1 MLQQEN
7 LAANFYGLLASQGY
21 TSESKSKFHHTQ
33 QWKNGK
39 IDKCS
44 TFFSI
49 LDSANE
55 FKILGQERDGSI
67 VTSWITRIDR
77 DGDEQTIVGIY
88 MCREKRLEVLKKFSS
103 RVNVI
108 QASANQSRTL
118 LVYVLKDQIHT
129 ENSESDNSNLMVYKP
144 YLSVLQSDKNDIRL
158 LEVDRVKQ
166 VFLQFLW
173 PRQPKVKEQ
182 DKLLL
187 MIHEEGIQMHTI
199 RRTEDN
205 DVDAD
210 AIKCETIVKNFVW
223 SQWEAK
229 TQSLFYIHLKLT
241 TKISFEKEEDDKILS
256 PTLSAFQFNDDLP
269 TETVI
274 NIPLNLPK
282 IPSSSKAPDYEDDV
296 IPLRI
301 HDSSLNL
308 MIVADDDKGML
319 FICHYYLYQPMRQH
333 DEDKSSNVKEVHF
346 AYSVTMVHCSV
357 AVHCIIPGVTWE
369 KAKHIK
375 PTFAIVDD
383 RLIVFQPNLLLNLI
397 SIGLDH
403 EPFGHITSLPLPRHA
418 NVTHL
423 VPCFDFIAYD
433 SATLDLHSLQIPK
446 SHLLDTFRSDTSFD
460 NRLSIIHYLL
470 STQNDFDAFMDLLNI
485 IMDNPL
491 DLDTDGLFK
500 EALVAG
506 TFSALKKGLS
516 QDALALIKY
525 LPLTTINNDK
535 PTQAKL
541 GKMTV
546 GLSME
551 SLHNTAMMLLSPQQ
565 RLNPYRFD
573 IWTRLYDRLNN
584 VIDVKKR
591 FTHEQVTDKLV
602 YSLQC
607 YQPEALSRATT
618 PQTPSAGGQ
627 MSFGEL
633 SSVSSVNV
641 SSRKNPNDVLPFIEF
656 ETCTASK
663 QEHVISVNLRELSM
677 HLVKYSVKQT
687 TGFRWLKDYEPTT
700 APSFVH
706 AVSTRYVSAQL
717 EISRLLCVF
726 VCRACGVD
734 ARVEVERGFKLIDKM
749 LGTQRLL
756 LFMLFERYVTAVD
769 SMAFP
774 TPQGFSSFF
783 TYLGYKALETDKF
796 MQYAEQHVFELQ
808 IDVMKVIM
816 NGEIFILWFSFYFV
830 NECVTF

>member
-1 MLQQEN
+1 M
-7 LAANFYGLLASQGY
+7 
-21 TSESKSKFHHTQ
+21 
-33 QWKNGK
+33 
-39 IDKCS
+39 
-44 TFFSI
+44 
-49 LDSANE
+49 
-55 FKILGQERDGSI
+55 
-67 VTSWITRIDR
+67 
-77 DGDEQTIVGIY
+77 EQTVIGFY
-88 MCREKRLEVLKKFSS
+88 MCREKRFEILKRFPC
-103 RVNVI
+103 RVNIV
-108 QASANQSRTL
+108 QASVNLSRTL
-118 LVYVLKDQIHT
+118 LLYVTKTHIHT
-129 ENSESDNSNLMVYKP
+129 EVEYANLMVYKP
-144 YLSVLQSDKNDIRL
+144 YLSVLKCKSENGGDIEL

-173 PRQPKVKEQ
+173 PRAPKVKEQ
-182 DKLLL
+182 DKFLL
-187 MIHEEGIQMHTI
+187 MIHEEGIQLHML
-199 RRTEDN
+199 RRTSDN
-205 DVDAD
+205 NVDKTTMKND
-210 AIKCETIVKNFVW
+210 TIVKNFVW

-241 TKISFEKEEDDKILS
+241 TRISLEKEEDDKILS
-256 PTLSAFQFNDDLP
+256 PTLSAFQFHDDLP

-282 IPSSSKAPDYEDDV
+282 IPSSSKAPEYEDDT

-333 DEDKSSNVKEVHF
+333 DEDKSSSVTEVHF

-357 AVHCIIPGVTWE
+357 AVHCIIPGVPWE

-375 PTFAIVDD
+375 PTFAVVDD
-383 RLIVFQPNLLLNLI
+383 RLIVFQANLLLNLI
-397 SIGLDH
+397 SIGLDGH
-403 EPFGHITSLPLPRHA
+403 EPFGHIICHPLPRHS

-446 SHLLDTFRSDTSFD
+446 THLLETFRNDNSFD

-470 STQNDFDAFMDLLNI
+470 GSQNDFDALMDILNI
-485 IMDNPL
+485 IMDDPL
-491 DLDTDGLFK
+491 DLDTENLFK

-506 TFSALKKGLS
+506 TYSTLKKGLS
-516 QDALALIKY
+516 QDALSLIKY
-525 LPLTTINNDK
+525 LPLTTINIDK

-551 SLHNTAMMLLSPQQ
+551 SLHNTAMMLLTPQQ

-584 VIDVKKR
+584 VIDIKKR
-591 FTHEQVTDKLV
+591 FSCDQVTEKLMF
-602 YSLQC
+602 SLAC

-618 PQTPSAGGQ
+618 PQTPSGSGQ

-677 HLVKYSVKQT
+677 HLVKHSVKQT

-700 APSFVH
+700 APTFVH

-717 EISRLLCVF
+717 EVSRMLCVF
-726 VCRACGVD
+726 VSRACGVD
-734 ARVEVERGFKLIDKM
+734 ARVEIERGFKLIDK
-749 LGTQRLL
+749 LSKPQRYL
-756 LFMLFERYVTAVD
+756 LFLLMERYVSAVD

-783 TYLGYKALETDKF
+783 TYLGFKALDIEKF
-796 MQYAEQHVFELQ
+796 LEYCEQHVFELQ
-808 IDVMKVIM
+808 IDVMKIIM
-816 NGEIFILWFSFYFV
+816 KGKKLIQNNVYKKL
-830 NECVTF
+830 

>member
-1 MLQQEN
+1 
-7 LAANFYGLLASQGY
+7 
-21 TSESKSKFHHTQ
+21 
-33 QWKNGK
+33 
-39 IDKCS
+39 
-44 TFFSI
+44 
-49 LDSANE
+49 
-55 FKILGQERDGSI
+55 
-67 VTSWITRIDR
+67 
-77 DGDEQTIVGIY
+77 
-88 MCREKRLEVLKKFSS
+88 MCREKRLEILKKFPS

-108 QASANQSRTL
+108 QASVNLSRSL
-118 LVYVLKDQIHT
+118 MVYVLKNQIHT
-129 ENSESDNSNLMVYKP
+129 ENSETENANLMVYEP
-144 YLSVLQSDKNDIRL
+144 FLSVLNDKRDDMKL

-166 VFLQFLW
+166 VFVQFLW
-173 PRQPKVKEQ
+173 PRQPKAKEQ
-182 DKLLL
+182 DKFLL
-187 MIHEEGIQMHTI
+187 MIHEEGIQLHTL

-205 DVDAD
+205 DVDD
-210 AIKCETIVKNFVW
+210 ATMKSDTIVKNFVW

-241 TKISFEKEEDDKILS
+241 TRISFEKEEDDKILS
-256 PTLSAFQFNDDLP
+256 PTLSAYQFHDDLP

-274 NIPLNLPK
+274 SIPLNLPK
-282 IPSSSKAPDYEDDV
+282 IPSSSKSADYEDDIV
-296 IPLRI
+296 PLRI

-333 DEDKSSNVKEVHF
+333 DEDKSSSVTEVHF

-357 AVHCIIPGVTWE
+357 AVHCIIPGVPWE

-383 RLIVFQPNLLLNLI
+383 RLIVFQSNLLLNLI

-403 EPFGHITSLPLPRHA
+403 EPFGHITSHPLPRHA
-418 NVTHL
+418 NVAHL

-446 SHLLDTFRSDTSFD
+446 THLLDTFRNDTSFD

-470 STQNDFDAFMDLLNI
+470 GHQNDFEAFMDLLNV
-485 IMDNPL
+485 IMDDPL
-491 DLDTDGLFK
+491 DLDTEGLFK

-506 TFSALKKGLS
+506 TYSTLKKGLS
-516 QDALALIKY
+516 QDALTLIKY
-525 LPLTTINNDK
+525 LPLTTINIDK
-535 PTQAKL
+535 PSQAKL

-565 RLNPYRFD
+565 RLNPYRYD
-573 IWTRLYDRLNN
+573 IWTRLFDRLNN
-584 VIDVKKR
+584 VTDVKKR

-602 YSLQC
+602 YSLSC

-618 PQTPSAGGQ
+618 PQTPSTSGQ

-641 SSRKNPNDVLPFIEF
+641 SSRKNPNDVLPFVEF

-687 TGFRWLKDYEPTT
+687 TGFRWLKDYEPAT

-726 VCRACGVD
+726 VSRACGVD

-749 LGTQRLL
+749 LRPQRLL
-756 LFMLFERYVTAVD
+756 LFLLFERYVSAVD

-783 TYLGYKALETDKF
+783 TYLGYKALETERF
-796 MQYAEQHVFELQ
+796 LEYSTQHVFELQ

-816 NGEIFILWFSFYFV
+816 NGEEIFNIFIELLLI
-830 NECVTF
+830 